1 MSPSASVP
9 IRGYKRPESVLVV
22 VYASGGKVL
31 LLERHTPKG
40 WWQSVTGS
48 LEADETP
55 WAAAVRELDEETGL
69 GAERLVDLGLRQRFT
84 IAPAWRHRYAPEVTE
99 NLEHAFALGLDLP
112 VDVRLDGAEHS
123 RFEWLPLPEALERAT
138 SHTNR
143 IAIEQVGRFIGHRP

>member
-1 MSPSASVP
+1 MSPSSSVP

-22 VYASGGKVL
+22 VYAAGGQVL

-55 WAAAVRELDEETGL
+55 WAAAAREVAEETGL

-84 IAPAWRHRYAPEVTE
+84 IAPAWRDRFAPGVTE
-99 NLEHAFALGLDLP
+99 NLEHAFALGLDVP
-112 VDVRLDGAEHS
+112 EEVRLDPAEHVDY
-123 RFEWLPLPEALERAT
+123 EWLPLAAATERVT
-138 SHTNR
+138 SHSNR
-143 IAIEQVGRFIGHRP
+143 VAIEQVGRFIAYRR